1 MDLNLVTLRPGI
13 VPFSVHIYCV
23 VCIFLL
29 TPILPSLLCR
39 TTAHILR
46 ITHTYFS
53 NMRYYCPRRT
63 LLKYY
68 SCGTIEI
75 CPRGSIRC

>member
-29 TPILPSLLCR
+29 VSILQFFRCFLLVQGALR
-39 TTAHILR
+39 IQDHILIGAYR
-46 ITHTYFS
+46 RA
-53 NMRYYCPRRT
+53 NMKT
-63 LLKYY
+63 
-68 SCGTIEI
+68 
-75 CPRGSIRC
+75 